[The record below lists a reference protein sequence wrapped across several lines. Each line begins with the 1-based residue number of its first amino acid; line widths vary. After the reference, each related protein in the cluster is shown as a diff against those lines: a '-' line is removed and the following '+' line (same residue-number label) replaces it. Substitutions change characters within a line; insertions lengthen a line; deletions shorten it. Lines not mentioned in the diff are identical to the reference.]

1 MYKIKIYFDSKLIP
15 ISKIFLQEDLSKLE
29 NKIQFAQA
37 IRKAIKRHNQVKNEK
52 LKIRNLK

>member
-1 MYKIKIYFDSKLIP
+1 MYKIKIYFDSKLIQ
-15 ISKIFLQEDLSKLE
+15 ISKIFVQEDLSKLE